1 MDCAQLY
8 AANTGRDI
16 SDLLFYYVFGLFKN
30 AVIVQ
35 QIYFRW
41 KKGLH
46 NDDRFGALINLIKL
60 LGKHAVRTLEKNS
73 IS

>member
-1 MDCAQLY
+1 
-8 AANTGRDI
+8 
-16 SDLLFYYVFGLFKN
+16 VFGLFKN

-35 QIYFRW
+35 QIYYRW

-46 NDDRFGALINLIKL
+46 NDDRFGALIHLIKL